1 MICLSIQEIILD
13 IMEQEGITK
22 NELAKRLGI
31 SRQAVSQMLSQD
43 DMKMSTVVT
52 ILFELGYVFNI
63 EKVGV
68 SNE

>member
-1 MICLSIQEIILD
+1 MSIQEIILD

-63 EKVGV
+63 EKVGGH
-68 SNE
+68 SE

>member
-1 MICLSIQEIILD
+1 MSIQEIILD

-63 EKVGV
+63 EKVGASV
-68 SNE
+68 

>member
-1 MICLSIQEIILD
+1 MSIQEIILD